1 MRLFSLPKPIVS
13 NLSLMWLN
21 AENLCK
27 LDSANCN
34 KVSRVWFLSVLGDL
48 EIKSSLN
55 SCREHVS
62 ANFISWLNARQIKV
76 GCEFRLGK
84 LAMTA
89 CVQFNDIPALN
100 YLVKLTLCHA
110 ANAEDLFKVLD
121 ECFVLE
127 DLSLSNSVCDFS
139 DDIGGNIAAC
149 CSELI
154 HVDFSFSKHIGRDF
168 MQLFCQAHEHITS
181 LNVGK
186 CDEFDDICLSMVCK
200 RWHLVSLDVSKR
212 EDTDLD
218 LHMQCIINEQTMESL
233 SKQSGLLNLDLSG
246 NKIVKPL
253 VHFEKMLLNNPKL
266 VSLNLNC
273 CFRLIDDV
281 NLRLIGKHCSALEI
295 LGFASRP
302 KIDGQL
308 FTGIGVMS
316 IYMGCGQLTSLN
328 MSGHILQLDLALNM
342 LKHLPKLSEIWIA
355 NSPSERSQCD
365 VCVLIAGM
373 IFSSVKSLSLNH
385 GLYIHGQQNDNKA
398 DELSVEKVISASSFA
413 WNSADGGKSLYSL
426 LPKNNQSL
434 KSLYIVFT
442 ETTKMDENLLAYI
455 KSAGTQLTS
464 LRLGFLKFG
473 LFLER
478 LSVCCRKLQTLT
490 LKHCEINDSCVVL
503 MFKHNP
509 GLEHVSLIDCNV
521 TNISLTEGMTL
532 LTGLKSLVLVL
543 SKVTSNAIV
552 AVLRNTVLLREL
564 ELCCNKVSPGMKS
577 VTSAIEKL
585 LYLEKVQWD
594 ERVNKFRF
602 SVQ

>member
-1 MRLFSLPKPIVS
+1 VS
-13 NLSLMWLN
+13 P
-21 AENLCK
+21 
-27 LDSANCN
+27 
-34 KVSRVWFLSVLGDL
+34 
-48 EIKSSLN
+48 
-55 SCREHVS
+55 
-62 ANFISWLNARQIKV
+62 NFIFWLNARQIKV
-76 GCEFRLGK
+76 GCELRLGK
-84 LAMTA
+84 PAMNA
-89 CVQFNDIPALN
+89 CVLFTDIPALN
-100 YLVKLTLCHA
+100 YLVKLTLCHT

-127 DLSLSNSVCDFS
+127 DLSLTNSVCDFS

-154 HVDFSFSKHIGRDF
+154 HVDFSFSKHIGQSF
-168 MQLFCQAHEHITS
+168 MQIFCQAHEHITS

-200 RWHLVSLDVSKR
+200 QRWHLVRLDVSKR
-212 EDTDLD
+212 MDNDLD

-233 SKQSGLLNLDLSG
+233 SKQIGLLNLDLSG

-253 VHFEKMLLNNPKL
+253 VHFEKMLRNNPKL
-266 VSLNLNC
+266 VTLNLNC

-281 NLRLIGKHCSALEI
+281 NLHLIGKHCSALEI

-316 IYMGCGQLTSLN
+316 IYMGCGRLRSLN
-328 MSGHILQLDLALNM
+328 MSGYILQLDVALN
-342 LKHLPKLSEIWIA
+342 LVKHLPQLSEIWIA

-385 GLYIHGQQNDNKA
+385 GLYIYGQQFESQKI
-398 DELSVEKVISASSFA
+398 DELSVDKVISASSFA
-413 WNSADGGKSLYSL
+413 WNSADGGKSLYPL
-426 LPKNNQSL
+426 LPKNDQNLESL
-434 KSLYIVFT
+434 NVVFT
-442 ETTKMDENLLAYI
+442 ETTKMDEHLLAYI

-478 LSVCCRKLQTLT
+478 LSVCCGKLQTLK
-490 LKHCEINDSCVVL
+490 LQHCDINDSCVVL
-503 MFKHNP
+503 MLKYNT
-509 GLEHVSLIDCNV
+509 GLEHISLIDCNV

-532 LTGLKSLVLVL
+532 LTELNSIVLVL
-543 SKVTSNAIV
+543 AKVTSNAIV
-552 AVLRNTVLLREL
+552 AVLKKTVLLRDL

-585 LYLEKVQWD
+585 LYLEKVVWD
-594 ERVNKFRF
+594 ERVDKFRF
-602 SVQ
+602 SV